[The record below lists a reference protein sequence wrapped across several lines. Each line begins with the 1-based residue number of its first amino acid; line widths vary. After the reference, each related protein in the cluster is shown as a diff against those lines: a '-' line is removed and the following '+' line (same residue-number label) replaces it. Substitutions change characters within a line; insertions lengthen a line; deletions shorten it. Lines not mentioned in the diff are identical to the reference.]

1 MRRSANKRR
10 RDRINVILSEAKDLT
25 VGIHVYC
32 NQLKIN
38 EGKMIQGSL
47 KILPS
52 DGRSLAALGMTE

>member
-1 MRRSANKRR
+1 M
-10 RDRINVILSEAKDLT
+10 VILSEAKDRT

-38 EGKMIQGSL
+38 EEKMIRGTL

-52 DGRSLAALGMTE
+52 DERSLAALGMTNSKARDLTS